1 MSMVG
6 CGAKQAQGLV
16 GHGQAAESVDNPAHP
31 SLFKDSPI
39 AMRTLRIALIW
50 MLMLAL
56 PAQSMAAIGMQLCA
70 LTQGTT
76 GSASS
81 QQMAAHHPA
90 VVAPQTMQASAHGEH
105 HKGDSPSAMQT
116 SDNSLCSLC
125 AFCVGAVALSS
136 VVAGNSLPHAV
147 EPSLARLERFI
158 GFIAETPERPPRRFL
173 AEAKPRFYSPAAVVA
188 EAGVK
193 RI

>member
-1 MSMVG
+1 M
-6 CGAKQAQGLV
+6 
-16 GHGQAAESVDNPAHP
+16 DNPFYSP
-31 SLFKDSPI
+31 SFEDSPI

-56 PAQSMAAIGMQLCA
+56 PVQSMAAIGMQLCA
-70 LTQGTT
+70 LTQDAAA
-76 GSASS
+76 SASS
-81 QQMAAHHPA
+81 QPMAAHHPA
-90 VVAPQTMQASAHGEH
+90 VVVPQAMQASAHGEH

-147 EPSLARLERFI
+147 EPSLARLDGFN
-158 GFIAETPERPPRRFL
+158 GFIAETPERPPRLFF
-173 AEAKPRFYSPAAVVA
+173 A
-188 EAGVK
+188 
-193 RI
+193 